1 MTSSETIAVHLSSS
15 ARVGGEV
22 ERLELTAAARGP
34 WQEDAAHGGAPAAL
48 LARAIERVGAGSGLR
63 LVSLQTAFLG
73 PVLLGEIAIETE
85 VLKPGRRQMV
95 VSARLTGGGRT
106 LATATGVLLRR
117 GEVALPE
124 RIETPEVRP
133 IPERPGDSAV
143 REGLWGSGSTAFH
156 RTSNTIV
163 VVTGGPEDSRAEG
176 AAWFRLDCPLVPGEQ
191 PSPAQRAAAAA
202 DFGNGLAHPVPFG
215 EFLFVNCDLNLW
227 LLREPV
233 GEWIGV
239 SSATEVSAN
248 GSGLTTT
255 TLHDCDG
262 RFGAAGQV
270 LYVDSV
276 G

>member
-1 MTSSETIAVHLSSS
+1 MS
-15 ARVGGEV
+15 AAASVAIPLDPAAGGEGV
-22 ERLELTAAARGP
+22 ERFELTAAARGP

-48 LARAIERVGAGSGLR
+48 LVRAIERIGADFGLR
-63 LVSLQTAFLG
+63 LVSLQAAFLG
-73 PVLLGEIAIETE
+73 PVLLGKIAIETE
-85 VLKPGRRQMV
+85 VLKPGRKQMV

-106 LATATGVLLRR
+106 LIAATGVLLRR
-117 GEVALPE
+117 GEVALPPKVE
-124 RIETPEVRP
+124 APEVLP
-133 IPERPGDSAV
+133 MPEREGGREVS
-143 REGLWGSGSTAFH
+143 EGLWAGSGGIAFH

-163 VVTGGPEDSRAEG
+163 VVTGGPEDTRADG
-176 AAWFRLDCPLVPGEQ
+176 AAWFRLDCPLVPGED

-215 EFLFVNCDLNLW
+215 RFLFVNCDLNLW

-239 SSATEVSAN
+239 NSATEVSEN

-255 TLHDCDG
+255 ALHDSTG
-262 RFGAAGQV
+262 RFGVAGQV